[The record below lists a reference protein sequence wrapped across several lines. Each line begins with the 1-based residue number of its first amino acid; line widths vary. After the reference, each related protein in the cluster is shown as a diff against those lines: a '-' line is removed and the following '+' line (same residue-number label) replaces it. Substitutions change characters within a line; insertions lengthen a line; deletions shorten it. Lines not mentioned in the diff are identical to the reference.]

1 MERGQSTEVKVWVNG
16 TFDVL
21 HVGHMKLLEYAHSL
35 GTVRVGIDY
44 DNRVKE
50 LKGDTRPINTWVD
63 RIYFMSRIIGVDS
76 VVGFGSEF
84 ELKEQIR
91 LWSPDILVVGSDYKG
106 KYVIGSEYAKEV
118 RFFEKLDGYSTT
130 NIVNR

>member
-91 LWSPDILVVGSDYKG
+91 FWSPDILVVGSDYKE

>member
-50 LKGDTRPINTWVD
+50 LKGNTRPINTWVD

-91 LWSPDILVVGSDYKG
+91 LWSPDILVVGSDYKE

>member
-91 LWSPDILVVGSDYKG
+91 LWSPDILVVGSDYKE